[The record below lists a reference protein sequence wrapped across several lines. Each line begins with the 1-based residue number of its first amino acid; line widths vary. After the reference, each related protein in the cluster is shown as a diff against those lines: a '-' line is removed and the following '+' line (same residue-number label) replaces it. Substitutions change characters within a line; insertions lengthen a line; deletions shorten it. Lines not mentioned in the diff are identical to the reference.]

1 MGVSLWNL
9 LLLPEEPLEAADAP
23 APAKSLSQGGFGMR
37 FFLLFGNSFGKSSFQ
52 GVAEGGSVR
61 VPRVIPVPGEHF

>member
-37 FFLLFGNSFGKSSFQ
+37 FFCSLGIPLAKVPSKEWQKVEVFGFL
-52 GVAEGGSVR
+52 A
-61 VPRVIPVPGEHF
+61 